1 MPGAAQPQTWAPS
14 LPGCALG
21 PPAPRPPSQHPGPTP
36 ATAWPDT
43 IESTKASPEGA
54 GGAARPPGP
63 GKMPTWSEEAGALRP
78 TWLSPTLRCITPA
91 SLRPRAP
98 RAGTRAPRCCFSL
111 PPRLAPPE
119 TPWPGCKPPH
129 LPHQGP
135 GARDLEVPRGP
146 GSRRAPQVPQLCPE
160 LKWKRGLLSVS
171 LRVRQPHL
179 GRPACGVLG
188 GRVQR
193 WPPGPTIPKSQR
205 PGESPTAG
213 PVLGLRCPLP
223 MWGTGGRARSPGP
236 ASSSSGHLRGPWH
249 WRGGPRGG
257 LASEGSG

>member
-1 MPGAAQPQTWAPS
+1 MNAITTNMRSRNKERCS
-14 LPGCALG
+14 LNSCGFVVNTYA
-21 PPAPRPPSQHPGPTP
+21 SQLV
-36 ATAWPDT
+36 
-43 IESTKASPEGA
+43 GA
-54 GGAARPPGP
+54 GKKKSIFMSWTIP
-63 GKMPTWSEEAGALRP
+63 
-78 TWLSPTLRCITPA
+78 
-91 SLRPRAP
+91 
-98 RAGTRAPRCCFSL
+98 FSL

-135 GARDLEVPRGP
+135 GARDLEVPRSP